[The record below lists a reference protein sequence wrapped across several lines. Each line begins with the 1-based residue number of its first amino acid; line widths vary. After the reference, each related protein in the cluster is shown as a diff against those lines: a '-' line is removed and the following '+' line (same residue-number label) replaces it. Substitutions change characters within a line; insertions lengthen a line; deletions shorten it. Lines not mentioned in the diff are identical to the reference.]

1 MKINIKSLNAR
12 YTNLQGYAQVSG
24 LTMLLLMLSFQ
35 LNAQTDTL
43 IILNPVLPE
52 NIGAVVSDGQ
62 LYSTDLTGKQIRL
75 FNALNEVDAANRT
88 ATGSFVRYN
97 SSFSGSLYP
106 GVVSLNSTTGI
117 AEVDNN
123 RPKYIVLA
131 SADGAEFSFNS
142 VFVCDV
148 VGTEPS
154 LKIEGFRNGTTTGSV
169 TLIRD
174 TSAEWQKTFDPS
186 FFPVDIFGNV
196 DEVRFSREASDGF
209 IGNLVMFNNFVI
221 KGSVDIGTG
230 ISTDDVN
237 KLQVYPN
244 PVVDKLYVSGVQ
256 ENSSV
261 RISDINGRVIISKKL
276 KDNNVSVSFLQE
288 GVYTIMITDTKGTRS
303 AKFVKKGK

>member
-1 MKINIKSLNAR
+1 MKNNIKSVNNICP
-12 YTNLQGYAQVSG
+12 NLQGFRQAFG
-24 LTMLLLMLSFQ
+24 LTMLLLILSFQ
-35 LNAQTDTL
+35 LHAQTDTL
-43 IILNPVLPE
+43 KILNPVLPE

-62 LYSTDLTGKQIRL
+62 IYSTDLTGKQIQL
-75 FNALNEVDAANRT
+75 FNALNEVDAASRT
-88 ATGSFVRYN
+88 STGSFVRYN

-106 GVVSLNSTTGI
+106 GIVSLNSTTGI

-169 TLIRD
+169 TLNRN
-174 TSAEWQKTFDPS
+174 TATEWQKTFDPS

-209 IGNLVMFNNFVI
+209 TGNLVMFNNFVI

-276 KDNNVSVSFLQE
+276 KDNNVSVNFLQE

>member
-24 LTMLLLMLSFQ
+24 LTMLLLMLTFQ

-106 GVVSLNSTTGI
+106 GIVSLNSTTGI

-209 IGNLVMFNNFVI
+209 TGNLVMFNNFVI

-276 KDNNVSVSFLQE
+276 KDNNVSVNFLQE

>member
-24 LTMLLLMLSFQ
+24 LTMLLLMLTFQ

-106 GVVSLNSTTGI
+106 GIVSLNSTTGI

-196 DEVRFSREASDGF
+196 DEVRFSRGTTDGF
-209 IGNLVMFNNFVI
+209 TGNLVMLNNFVI
-221 KGSVDIGTG
+221 GETIDIGTG
-230 ISTDDVN
+230 NSTDDVN
-237 KLQVYPN
+237 KMQLYPN
-244 PVVDKLYVSGVQ
+244 PVTDVLYLSGVA
-256 ENSSV
+256 ENANI
-261 RISDINGRVIISKKL
+261 RITDMTGRVLIKMDL
-276 KDNNVSVSFLQE
+276 KTKSLPVSNLTE
-288 GVYTIMITDTKGTRS
+288 GIYTITVRDGSGTRT
-303 AKFVKKGK
+303 AKFVKKGR

>member
-106 GVVSLNSTTGI
+106 GIVSLNSTTGI

-196 DEVRFSREASDGF
+196 DEVRFSRGTTDGF
-209 IGNLVMFNNFVI
+209 TGNLVMFNNFVI

-276 KDNNVSVSFLQE
+276 KDNNVSVNFLQE

>member
-43 IILNPVLPE
+43 MILNPVLPE

-106 GVVSLNSTTGI
+106 GIVSLNSTTGI

-196 DEVRFSREASDGF
+196 DEVRFSRGTTDGF
-209 IGNLVMFNNFVI
+209 TGNLVMLNNFVI

-276 KDNNVSVSFLQE
+276 KDNNVSVNFLQE